1 MTKAEI
7 IEEVLNVMLKKV
19 NELKQEYGEYICISL
34 ISPAGTI
41 DGYRTGFEA
50 GVKEGMARLLEA
62 VAKEYNRE
70 VEMESC

>member
-1 MTKAEI
+1 MGRQEV

-19 NELKQEYGEYICISL
+19 NELKQEYGEYVCISL

-70 VEMESC
+70 IERE